1 MPRIAVNPLRVS
13 LLLFLAS
20 SLILLQGCGEEKN
33 QSKKERSVR
42 VTTTAATMINYA
54 ESTTSLG
61 RIESRYPARV
71 AAMIAGRVS
80 AIHAEPGDRVNSGDL
95 LAELELTDSALE
107 RETAAAK
114 VRALEA
120 ALQEINQRRLN
131 ATGLLAEQL
140 QKEVKTTEDELNSAN
155 IRKQLTE
162 TRQARTRILSPI
174 TGIVD
179 SRETSPGEYL
189 RIGDPLFQVTGT
201 KELRAR
207 LPLPQALAERLHR
220 GQKVELKN
228 LADPEHILATT
239 ITEIRPRV
247 GDDSRAVEVLVE
259 FENPGNWKPGASLN
273 ARIILEQPQAVVA
286 VPEAAAVLR
295 PAGNVVYIVEADRA
309 KQRIIEPG
317 PRQNGMLVI
326 RSGLAVGEQVAVTG
340 AGFLSDEAKVSVQI
354 DDHKNTKK

>member
-1 MPRIAVNPLRVS
+1 MLRSAVPLRYIAVA
-13 LLLFLAS
+13 FLTGS
-20 SLILLQGCGEEKN
+20 VLLLQGCGEEKT
-33 QSKKERSVR
+33 QTKKERSVR
-42 VTTTAATMINYA
+42 ITTTEASALSYA

-120 ALQEINQRRLN
+120 SLNDLQQRLPT
-131 ATGLLAEQL
+131 AVGTLAEELRKQIAA
-140 QKEVKTTEDELNSAN
+140 TEDDLNSAN

-162 TRQARTRILSPI
+162 TRQARTRILSPV

-189 RIGDPLFQVTGT
+189 RIGDPLFHVTGT

-207 LPLPQALAERLHR
+207 LPLPQALAERLRR

-228 LADPEHILATT
+228 LADPERTLETV

-247 GDDSRAVEVLVE
+247 GEESRAVEVLVE
-259 FENPGNWKPGASLN
+259 FENPGNWKPGTSLN
-273 ARIILEQPQAVVA
+273 ARIILEQAQSVVA

-295 PAGNVVYIVEADRA
+295 PAGMVVYIVEGERA
-309 KQRIIEPG
+309 KQRVIEPG
-317 PRQNGMLVI
+317 PRQDGMLVV
-326 RSGLAVGEQVAVTG
+326 RDGLELGEIVAVTG
-340 AGFLSDEAKVSVQI
+340 AGFLSDGAKVSVQN
-354 DDHKNTKK
+354 DTTDKSTN

>member
-1 MPRIAVNPLRVS
+1 MLCTAVTLRRLP
-13 LLLFLAS
+13 LLLLAGT
-20 SLILLQGCGEEKN
+20 LLMLQGCGEEKT
-33 QSKKERSVR
+33 QTKKERSVR
-42 VTTTAATMINYA
+42 ITTTAAIALEYA

-120 ALQEINQRRLN
+120 SLNDLQQRLLT
-131 ATGLLAEQL
+131 AAGTLAEELRKQIA
-140 QKEVKTTEDELNSAN
+140 TTEDELNSAN

-162 TRQARTRILSPI
+162 TRQARTRILSPV

-207 LPLPQALAERLHR
+207 LPLPQALAERLQR

-228 LADPEHILATT
+228 LADPERTLETS

-247 GDDSRAVEVLVE
+247 GEESRAVEVLVE
-259 FENPGNWKPGASLN
+259 FENPGNWKPGTSLN
-273 ARIILEQPQAVVA
+273 ARIILEQPQSVVA

-295 PAGNVVYIVEADRA
+295 PAGTVVYLIDGDRA
-309 KQRIIEPG
+309 KQRVIEPG
-317 PRQNGMLVI
+317 PRQDGMLVV
-326 RSGLAVGEQVAVTG
+326 RTGLSLGDVVAVTG
-340 AGFLSDEAKVSVQI
+340 AGFLSDGAKVSIQNTTS
-354 DDHKNTKK
+354 DSTKN